1 MYIHVYHK
9 TWNHET
15 MKPSWNMKPCHSTW
29 IFFLITVWLPSC
41 IFSIFIW
48 NLMARTYHQ
57 RFGIHLAM
65 LKKEMGE
72 ANWKAACWLVI
83 FLFSWLDCG
92 AGPSRTS
99 SFAGLRCT
107 ENGCGAFQG
116 LHCHFSF
123 WFWWSVFAKRKS
135 TGPRLMSGMMSGTW
149 IAHRCRLAVFFGNFL
164 LRRMQWRQSAT

>member
-1 MYIHVYHK
+1 MCTIK
-9 TWNHET
+9 HET
-15 MKPSWNMKPCHSTW
+15 MKPWNHHETW
-29 IFFLITVWLPSC
+29 NHAIQHESFFLITVWLPSC

-99 SFAGLRCT
+99 SFAGLRCR
-107 ENGCGAFQG
+107 EIGCGAFQG
-116 LHCHFSF
+116 LHCHFFILILVICFCKEEIDWSTVDVWDDVRHLDCSSLPLSF
-123 WFWWSVFAKRKS
+123 VFR
-135 TGPRLMSGMMSGTW
+135 
-149 IAHRCRLAVFFGNFL
+149 
-164 LRRMQWRQSAT
+164 